1 MKLKLIVTFLFITV
15 FSYAQNKGT
24 LTGTLT
30 DKDLNNESLPFANVS
45 IKGTNIGVTTDET
58 GKYTISID
66 AGSYTIQFS
75 FLGYETI
82 EEKVEVKAGETVTI
96 NKALGSGSYQLKD
109 VVIQNTVSR
118 EKESA
123 LLMEQKKAVEI
134 KQSIG
139 AQEMSRK
146 GVSDVATAVTKTT
159 GITKQEGSG
168 NIFVRGL
175 GDRYN
180 STTMNGLPLP
190 TNNPSRK
197 NIKLDIFTTDI
208 VESIGIDKTFNYK
221 NFGDFAGAN
230 IDIVSKN
237 YKGKGMLEVGFDVG
251 LNSLAVSQNDFYLQD
266 GPNFTGFTYNSYPSD
281 PFSSYSFNTSWNKSK
296 HKPVNNSIFIRGGKS
311 YNVGENGKLGFFA
324 NAAFENEYAF
334 REGISNG
341 SINLQGIPRRSF
353 RFESFNYNT
362 NTTLMGNINYKI
374 NSKNNIR
381 FNTMLINSSSQKH
394 DEYIGVIDIFDAAT
408 EGGGFVR
415 RSNFDRTTL
424 NVNQLLGDHKLTD
437 KINFNWGFSYNI
449 VDNIV
454 PDRMF
459 NTFIPVNNN
468 NISVLQ
474 VSDNNSSENHR
485 FYQELNDDELA
496 ANFAVDY
503 KFKKNAEGEYIG
515 KVTLGYSGRFKTI
528 GFEAVQLNFNV
539 NQSITQP
546 IIDLNNIDGYF
557 NQNSIDIGYFNVTS
571 FNGGLTP
578 QTYDGEQNIHAG
590 FGSIEYQFSPKLTV
604 IVGTRLESIYQ
615 SLEWYTN
622 LSPNGES
629 TYEKVE
635 VMPNTS
641 IKYEL
646 NDKQNLKFAA
656 SKTYTLPQFKE
667 RAPFQF
673 EDATEVFFG
682 NPDLYASTD
691 FNADLKWEFFPK
703 TNELI
708 SVTAFGKYIQNP
720 INEVTVASATNDI
733 SYVNTGKKAIAIGGE
748 FEIKKVIFE
757 VDSDNKESLTAGF
770 NASYMY
776 NNQDFNS
783 DKVIEETDLNVFFT
797 EKEGKLTGASDLL
810 LNGDVSY
817 FKAFSNKRDFLA
829 TVTYNYFSDRVYAIG
844 TNARGSIVDKAVG
857 TLDLIL
863 KSNVSEKITLGLS
876 VKNILDP
883 KVERIQET
891 QDVIVESY
899 KKGINIKFSVS
910 YKF

>member
-1 MKLKLIVTFLFITV
+1 MKLKLIVTFLLINIVGF
-15 FSYAQNKGT
+15 AQNKGT
-24 LTGTLT
+24 ITGILT
-30 DKDLNNESLPFANVS
+30 DKDVNNETLPFANVT

-58 GKYTISID
+58 GKYTISI
-66 AGSYTIQFS
+66 APGNYTVQFS
-75 FLGYETI
+75 FLGYENV
-82 EEKVEVKAGETVTI
+82 EEQVEVKAGETVTV

-118 EKESA
+118 EKETA

-139 AQEMSRK
+139 AQELSRK
-146 GVSDVATAVTKTT
+146 GLSDVATAVTKTT

-168 NIFVRGL
+168 NIYVRGL

-190 TNNPSRK
+190 SNNPSRK

-208 VESIGIDKTFNYK
+208 VESIGIDKTFNYR

-237 YKGKGMLEVGFDVG
+237 YKGNGMLEVGFDMG
-251 LNSLAVSQNDFYLQD
+251 LNTLAVAQSDFYLQD
-266 GPNFTGFTYNSYPSD
+266 GPNLTGFTNNTFPSD
-281 PFSSYSFNTSWNKSK
+281 AFSSYSFNTSWNKER
-296 HKPVNNSIFIRGGKS
+296 HTPVNNSIFLRGGDS

-324 NAAFENEYAF
+324 NASFENEYTY

-341 SINLQGIPRRSF
+341 SINVQGVPRRAF
-353 RFESFNYNT
+353 TFESFNYNT
-362 NTTLMGNINYKI
+362 NTTLMGNVNYKI
-374 NSKNNIR
+374 NSKNNLR

-394 DEYIGVIDIFDAAT
+394 DEYFGVIDIFDAAT

-424 NVNQLLGDHKLTD
+424 NVNQLLGDHKLND
-437 KINFNWGFSYNI
+437 KFSLNWGVSYNI

-468 NISVLQ
+468 NTSVLQ
-474 VSDNNSSENHR
+474 ISDNNSSENHR
-485 FYQELNDDELA
+485 YYQELSDDELA
-496 ANFAVDY
+496 ANLSVDY
-503 KFKKNAEGEYIG
+503 KFKKNSEGEFRG
-515 KVTLGYSGRFKTI
+515 KATFGYSGRFKTI

-546 IIDLNNIDGYF
+546 VIDLNNIDGYF
-557 NQNSIDIGYFNVTS
+557 NQGSMDAGYFTITS

-578 QTYDGEQNIHAG
+578 QTFDGKQYIHAG
-590 FGSIEYQFSPKLTV
+590 FGAVEYQFTPKLTV
-604 IVGTRLESIYQ
+604 ILGTRVESIYQ
-615 SLEWYTN
+615 YLEWYTN

-635 VMPNTS
+635 VMPSTS
-641 IKYEL
+641 IKYAL

-691 FNADLKWEFFPK
+691 YNADLKWEFFPK
-703 TNELI
+703 SNEVI

-733 SYVNTGKKAIAIGGE
+733 SYVNTGDKALAIGGE

-757 VDSDNKESLTAGF
+757 TDSENKQSLTAGF

-783 DKVIEETDLNVFFT
+783 QKVIDETDLNVFFT
-797 EKEGKLTGASDLL
+797 EKEGNLTGASDLL
-810 LNGDVSY
+810 LNGDISY
-817 FKAFSNKRDFLA
+817 FKSFSNKRDFLA
-829 TVTYNYFSDRVYAIG
+829 TATYNYFSDRVYAIG

-863 KSNVSEKITLGLS
+863 KSNVSEKIALGLT
-876 VKNILDP
+876 VRNILDP
-883 KVERIQET
+883 KVQRIQET
-891 QDVIVESY
+891 QDVIVETY
-899 KKGINIKFSVS
+899 KKGINIKFSIT

>member
-1 MKLKLIVTFLFITV
+1 MNFRLVITFFLFSIIGISQT
-15 FSYAQNKGT
+15 KGT
-24 LTGTLT
+24 ISGTLT
-30 DKDLNNESLPFANVS
+30 DKDLNNEALPFANILIKNTKISATTNELGNYS
-45 IKGTNIGVTTDET
+45 ISVEE
-58 GKYTISID
+58 
-66 AGSYTIQFS
+66 GSYTIQFS
-75 FLGYETI
+75 FVGYETI
-82 EEKVEVKAGETVTI
+82 EEKITIKAGEVLNI
-96 NKALGSGSYQLKD
+96 NKTLGSGSYQLQD
-109 VVIQNTVSR
+109 VIIQNTGSR
-118 EKESA
+118 EKETA
-123 LLMEQKKAVEI
+123 LLLEQKNAVEI

-146 GVSDVATAVTKTT
+146 GVSDVAAAVTKTT

-190 TNNPSRK
+190 SNNPSRK

-251 LNSLAVSQNDFYLQD
+251 LNSLAVIQNDFYLQD
-266 GPNFTGFTYNSYPSD
+266 GPNFTGFTNNSYPSD
-281 PFSSYSFNTSWNKSK
+281 PFSSYSFDTSWNKSK

-341 SINLQGIPRRSF
+341 SINVQGIPRRSF

-437 KINFNWGFSYNI
+437 KINFNWGVSY
-449 VDNIV
+449 NIV

-485 FYQELNDDELA
+485 FYQELHDDELA

-503 KFKKNAEGEYIG
+503 KFKKNAEGEYKG

-590 FGSIEYQFSPKLTV
+590 FGAIEYQFSPKLTV

-641 IKYEL
+641 IKYAL

-691 FNADLKWEFFPK
+691 FNADLKWELFPK

-733 SYVNTGKKAIAIGGE
+733 SYVNTGEKAIAIGGE

-783 DKVIEETDLNVFFT
+783 DKVIDETDLNVFFT

-899 KKGINIKFSVS
+899 KKGINIKFSVN